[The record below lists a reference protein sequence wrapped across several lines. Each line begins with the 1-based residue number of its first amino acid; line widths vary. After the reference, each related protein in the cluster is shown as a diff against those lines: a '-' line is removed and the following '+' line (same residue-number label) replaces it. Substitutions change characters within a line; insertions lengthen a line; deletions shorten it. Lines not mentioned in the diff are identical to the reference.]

1 MFHDSDVAHMRQALA
16 LAAKGLFTTT
26 PNPRVGCVVVQD
38 GEVVGTGWHA
48 RAGGPHAETLALQ
61 AAGDRAR
68 GATAYVTLEPCA
80 HIGRTGPCT
89 EALIKAGISM
99 VVAATEDPNPLVGGR
114 GLERLR
120 SAGLMVRVGLLADQA
135 QALNRGFFKR
145 MRTGLPWLRIKS
157 ASSLDGRTALPTGA
171 SKWITDAACR
181 ADGHAWRARS
191 CAVLTGM
198 GTFERDR
205 PLLTVREVETDRQP
219 LRVVLDGR
227 FVVDPDAP
235 FFNGPGAVV
244 LIGAGSVTPSA
255 ADRLARL
262 EARGARV
269 ASLPGVSGDTT
280 GRRLDLTAVMRWLA
294 DEGCNEIQLEAGA
307 RLTGAFLREKLVDEW
322 LLYQAPILLGPGL
335 GLVEPTDPVSQ
346 PDEAPRWQLDEM
358 SRVGDGLRLLLRP
371 PGAT

>member
-346 PDEAPRWQLDEM
+346 PDEAPRWQLDEL

>member
-1 MFHDSDVAHMRQALA
+1 MFHDTDVAHMRQALA
-16 LAAKGLFTTT
+16 LAAKGLFTTS
-26 PNPRVGCVVVQD
+26 PNPRVGCVVVRD

-61 AAGDRAR
+61 DAGDRAR

-99 VVAATEDPNPLVGGR
+99 VVAATEDPNPQVGGR

-120 SAGLMVRVGLLADQA
+120 SAGLMVRVGLLSDQA

-145 MRTGLPWLRIKS
+145 MRTGLPWLRIKT

-205 PLLTVREVETDRQP
+205 PLLTVRDVHTDRQP

-235 FFNGPGAVV
+235 FFSGPGAVV
-244 LIGAGSVTPSA
+244 LIGAGPVTPPA

-269 ASLPGVSGDTT
+269 VPLPGVAGDAT

-294 DEGCNEIQLEAGA
+294 GEGCNEVQLEAGA
-307 RLTGAFLREKLVDEW
+307 RLTGAFLRDRLVDEW
-322 LLYQAPILLGPGL
+322 LLYQAPILLGPGH
-335 GLVEPTDPVSQ
+335 GLAEPMDPVSQ
-346 PDEAPRWQLDEM
+346 PDEAPRWQLDDL

>member
-255 ADRLARL
+255 ADRLTRL

-269 ASLPGVSGDTT
+269 ASLPGISGDTT

-346 PDEAPRWQLDEM
+346 PDEAPRWQLDEL

>member
-255 ADRLARL
+255 ADRLTRL

>member
-157 ASSLDGRTALPTGA
+157 ASSLDGRTALPTGV

-255 ADRLARL
+255 ADRLTRL

-346 PDEAPRWQLDEM
+346 PDEAPRWQLDEL